1 MSVGSF
7 HHWFKHYSG
16 AVQCQQND
24 KLSESLMKDERWP
37 KDAKTVD
44 HEGWSSNVTSLPVW
58 LILSQSLVKRLC
70 LSLPQETETEY
81 GNLQI
86 KHQPAGRVVS
96 KWVTL
101 CVWLWIEC
109 PECTHVV
116 PLNLTLPPYFCL
128 KTWSVGFMSAVS
140 GGRTDLQ
147 SCFIN
152 VGSYQRVVRIL
163 VWTSWQLKSDLC
175 V

>member
-44 HEGWSSNVTSLPVW
+44 HADWSSNVTSLPVW
-58 LILSQSLVKRLC
+58 LILSVTC
-70 LSLPQETETEY
+70 ETSLPLSSS
-81 GNLQI
+81 GNRD
-86 KHQPAGRVVS
+86 RVWKSPNQTPTSGQSGVKVS
-96 KWVTL
+96 DSV

-128 KTWSVGFMSAVS
+128 KTRSVFGFMSAVS

-152 VGSYQRVVRIL
+152 VGSYRRVVRTL
-163 VWTSWQLKSDLC
+163 V
-175 V
+175 